1 MTKKDTHEHYFTYF
15 LKEGKSGK
23 LSAQVRELPGIFA
36 QGETEAEINAV
47 LPKVTQEYLQT
58 FQQIHKQISNDT
70 AKVLINPGFGKLVN
84 IGSFVC
90 KC

>member
-47 LPKVTQEYLQT
+47 LPKVTKEYLEA
-58 FQQIHKQISNDT
+58 FEQIHKQINNNT
-70 AKVLINPGFGKLVN
+70 AKVLTNAGFGKLVN

>member
-1 MTKKDTHEHYFTYF
+1 MTKKDDHEHYFTYF
-15 LKEGKSGK
+15 LKESKSGK

-36 QGETEAEINAV
+36 QGETEEEINKV
-47 LPKVTQEYLQT
+47 LPKVTKEYLEAFT
-58 FQQIHKQISNDT
+58 KIHNQINNDT
-70 AKVLINPGFGKLVN
+70 AKVLINPGFGKLLH